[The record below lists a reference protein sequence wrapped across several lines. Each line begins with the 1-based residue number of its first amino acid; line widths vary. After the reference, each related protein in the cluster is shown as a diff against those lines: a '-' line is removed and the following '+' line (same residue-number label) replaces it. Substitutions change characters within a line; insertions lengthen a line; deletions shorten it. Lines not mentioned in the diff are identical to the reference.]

1 MGVSPG
7 SVLSKAVRQVVLDK
21 VKTLV
26 KNSTDI
32 ASEVGLY
39 SGILLCSLVHSC
51 VVWFTPV

>member
-32 ASEVGLY
+32 ASEVGL
-39 SGILLCSLVHSC
+39 
-51 VVWFTPV
+51 